1 MNLIEPTRVPDDEP
15 TGMRDEPA
23 RLPGEPARV
32 RDDRPAGADERSTG
46 VTDDRAD
53 PAQALPPDRAHA
65 EPVGRAHAEPAEPQ
79 PLPPD
84 HTQAILE
91 ATKAVGAV
99 LKTSGCPFA
108 LVGSVAVYA
117 HGIPVPLQHDTD
129 FALLAEDAGTV
140 TELLRQRGIR
150 IVDPPEDWLVK
161 ARSGGEE
168 IDLIFSLAGRPVTR
182 ELLDRAWTLPVDSV
196 HMPVIDP
203 TDLMVCRLS
212 ALSEHHCDFGPLLP
226 VARGLRE
233 RVDWDRVRAETEE
246 RPMAAAFLYLLE
258 LLDVL
263 PGTAGNAGTPGTTRD
278 GTERG
283 QDDG

>member
-1 MNLIEPTRVPDDEP
+1 MTRSEP
-15 TGMRDEPA
+15 
-23 RLPGEPARV
+23 
-32 RDDRPAGADERSTG
+32 
-46 VTDDRAD
+46 
-53 PAQALPPDRAHA
+53 
-65 EPVGRAHAEPAEPQ
+65 PQ
-79 PLPPD
+79 PLPAD

-91 ATKAVGAV
+91 ATKEVGAV

-117 HGIPVPLQHDTD
+117 HGIPVRLQHDTD
-129 FALLAEDAGTV
+129 FALRAEDADTV
-140 TELLRQRGIR
+140 TRLLRRRGIR
-150 IVDPPEDWLVK
+150 IVEPPEDWLVK

-168 IDLIFSLAGRPVTR
+168 IDLIFALAGRPVTR

-203 TDLMVCRLS
+203 TDLLVGRLA

-233 RVDWDRVRAETEE
+233 RVDWDRVRAETRD
-246 RPMAAAFLYLLE
+246 RPMAVAFLYLLE

-263 PGTAGNAGTPGTTRD
+263 PGTPQAGDGDTGDGAGDGPGD
-278 GTERG
+278 GG
-283 QDDG
+283 DDDD